1 VPKELWVHKGLKEE
15 PVLKEEFKV
24 MKGPWVLKVLKVK

>member
-1 VPKELWVHKGLKEE
+1 VPKVLWVHKGLKGVR
-15 PVLKEEFKV
+15 VLKEEFKV

>member
-1 VPKELWVHKGLKEE
+1 VPKVLWVHKGLKEVR
-15 PVLKEEFKV
+15 VLKGEFKV